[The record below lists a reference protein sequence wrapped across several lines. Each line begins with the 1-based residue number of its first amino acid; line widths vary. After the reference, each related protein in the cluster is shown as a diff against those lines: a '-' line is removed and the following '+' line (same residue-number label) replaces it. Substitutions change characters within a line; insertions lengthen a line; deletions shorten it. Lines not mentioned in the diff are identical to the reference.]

1 MKSNRLLTSNRIATE
16 DKQSSILGDMVFKY
30 MPYWPVFL
38 ILFLLAGTGS
48 WLYLKYTTPLYEAN
62 ARILIK
68 DERKGA
74 EESKTLESLNVL
86 SSKKIIENEMEVI
99 QSRTLLDE
107 VVSTLALYAPVYQ
120 ENRIKSVPAYTASP
134 IKIRVQNPEGIA
146 KTEKVYFTMDNAAGK
161 VDIDGKQY
169 PLDQWVSTPYGSLR
183 FSATKA
189 SAARSDAKFYFTLL
203 TPKEVAAGIQTS
215 LKVTT
220 TSKQSSILNLNL
232 KDEVPERAEDI
243 LNQLILAYNKAI
255 INDKNTLAGNT
266 LSFVEE
272 RLKSVEHDLDSIE
285 RKIQNYRSSTGSVDI
300 GTQGRL
306 YLENVSSNDQRLG
319 EINMQLAV
327 LGQVDS
333 YVQSKDK
340 GTGLVPSTLGVTDPT
355 LSLLVNQLYNA
366 ELEYETLKSTT
377 AENNPLLISVKD
389 QIAKIKPSIQENVQ
403 NQRRSL
409 AASRNNLAATNGAY
423 SSALQGI
430 PKRERE
436 LIDINREQGIKNGIY
451 TFLLQKRE
459 ETALSHASTVPD
471 SRVID
476 KAQSSGVPVSPK
488 RKIIYLSAFLLA
500 LIGGMGGI
508 MAKESLSRKI
518 MFRHEIEG
526 LTSHPIIGE
535 ISAEAAKDPIVIGND
550 KKTFI
555 AEQFR
560 KLRTTLGFIGINSK
574 HKRILVTSAISGEGK
589 SFIASNLALTL
600 ALTGKKVVL
609 LDFDLNNPSLNNKLN
624 INEHKGI
631 TDYLLGE
638 SDLDDITMET
648 DLDENLF
655 LIPTGQLPRNPSE
668 LIMNDRVEELLNR
681 LNSLYDYIVIDT
693 APVGPVTDAY
703 ILSPLCDAT
712 LYVIRHKYTPKVFV
726 ERIDE
731 DNKINQLKNVAIV
744 FNGVQSRGFGNK
756 EYGYGYGYGYIYNNQ
771 EDRNVKK
778 LRR

>member
-1 MKSNRLLTSNRIATE
+1 MRPKRIGNGRAVLE
-16 DKQSSILGDMVFKY
+16 DKQSNILGDLIFKY
-30 MPYWPVFL
+30 LPYWPVFL
-38 ILFLLAGTGS
+38 TLFLIAGIGS
-48 WLYLKYTTPLYEAN
+48 WLYLKYATPLYEAN
-62 ARILIK
+62 ARVMIK

-74 EESKTLESLNVL
+74 EESKTLESLNTL

-99 QSRTLLDE
+99 QSRTLIDE
-107 VVSTLALYAPVYQ
+107 VVKSLGLYASVHKESGIKKTLAY
-120 ENRIKSVPAYTASP
+120 KTSP
-134 IKIRVQNPEGIA
+134 LQIRLQSPDKLVA
-146 KTEKVYFTMDNAAGK
+146 TTDKVYFTFDDKAGK
-161 VDIDGKQY
+161 VTIDNKQY
-169 PLDQWVSTPYGSLR
+169 SVNEWVTTPFGVLR
-183 FSATKA
+183 FTPTKA
-189 SAARSDAKFYFTLL
+189 TTAPGEKFYFTLSS
-203 TPKEVAAGIQTS
+203 PKDVATGIKNA

-232 KDEVPERAEDI
+232 KDESPERSEDI
-243 LNQLILAYNKAI
+243 LNELVVAYNKAI
-255 INDKNTLAGNT
+255 IVDKNTLAGNT

-285 RKIQNYRSSTGSVDI
+285 RKIQNYRSKTGSIDI

-306 YLENVSSNDQRLG
+306 FLENVSSNDQRLG

-327 LGQVDS
+327 LGQVDA
-333 YVQSKDK
+333 YVQNKNA
-340 GTGLVPSTLGVTDPT
+340 GIVPSTLGVTDPT
-355 LSLLVNQLYNA
+355 LSTLVNKLYNA
-366 ELEYETLKSTT
+366 ELELETLKSTT
-377 AENNPLLISVKD
+377 GENNTLLVSVRD
-389 QIAKIKPSIQENVQ
+389 QIAKIRPSIIENVQ

-409 AASRNNLAATNGAY
+409 TASRNNLSATNGAY

-430 PKRERE
+430 PKKERD
-436 LIDINREQGIKNGIY
+436 LIEINREHEILNGIY
-451 TFLLQKRE
+451 SFLLQKRE

-471 SRVID
+471 SRIID
-476 KAQSSGVPVSPK
+476 KAQSTGIPVSPK
-488 RKIIYLSAFLLA
+488 SKIIYLAAFLFA
-500 LIGGMGGI
+500 LFAGMGSI
-508 MAKESLSRKI
+508 MAKESMSRKI
-518 MFRHEIEG
+518 MFRHEIEK
-526 LTSHPIIGE
+526 LTVQPIIGE
-535 ISAEAAKDPIVIGND
+535 ISAEAEKDPIVIGND

-574 HKRILVTSAISGEGK
+574 HKRILVTSSISGEGK

-638 SDLDDITMET
+638 SDLEDITLET
-648 DLDENLF
+648 DLDDNLF

-668 LIMNDRVEELLNR
+668 LIMSDKVEELLNR

-703 ILSPLCDAT
+703 ILSPFCDAT

-731 DNKINQLKNVAIV
+731 ENKINHLKNVSIV
-744 FNGVQSRGFGNK
+744 FNGVKSRGFSSK
-756 EYGYGYGYGYIYNNQ
+756 EYGYGYGYGYVYNNQ
-771 EDRNVKK
+771 QDRDLKK